1 MKTALNLLV
10 ISFLIMLTSCEE
22 LKKEKMD
29 CNLLTQGLISYDTEK
44 VKTEIHKLTQD
55 LKPNVSK
62 KDEFGHRTN
71 ILTLIDRINDQ
82 CDMVNASLGCYAGIE
97 TLPVRSEINISIDS
111 SGTQIK
117 RVIDILTPED
127 NILSVRDVH

>member
-1 MKTALNLLV
+1 MKTILNLLV
-10 ISFLIMLTSCEE
+10 ISFLFMLTSCEE
-22 LKKEKMD
+22 LKKEKID
-29 CNLLTQGLISYDTEK
+29 CNLLTKALISYDTEK
-44 VKTEIHKLTQD
+44 VKTEINKLTED

-71 ILTLIDRINDQ
+71 IFTLVDRINNQ
-82 CDMVNASLGCYAGIE
+82 CDQVNASLICYACIK
-97 TLPVRSEINISIDS
+97 TQPAQSEISISIDS

-127 NILSVRDVH
+127 KILSVRDVH

>member
-55 LKPNVSK
+55 LKPMS
-62 KDEFGHRTN
+62 
-71 ILTLIDRINDQ
+71 
-82 CDMVNASLGCYAGIE
+82 A
-97 TLPVRSEINISIDS
+97 
-111 SGTQIK
+111 K
-117 RVIDILTPED
+117 R
-127 NILSVRDVH
+127 